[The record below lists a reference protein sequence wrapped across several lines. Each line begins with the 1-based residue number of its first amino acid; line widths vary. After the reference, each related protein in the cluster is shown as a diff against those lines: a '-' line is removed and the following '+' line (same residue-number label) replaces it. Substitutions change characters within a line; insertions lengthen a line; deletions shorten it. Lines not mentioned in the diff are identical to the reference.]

1 MDFNEIKKCN
11 DEHKIYIGTD
21 WGLDNH
27 SIDALRY
34 CYDDLIMT
42 KDAHNMYCLGLWE
55 KEKKK
60 KKENEKPKIE
70 KVIFNEPAT
79 IVLWSDGTK
88 TVVKCQEEEFDK
100 EKGLAMAIAKR
111 FLRTNTTGS
120 NYYNEFKKWIP
131 KETET
136 VDLQFINNRRTT
148 WQKELK
154 DVISDAV
161 HDMAQQFRI
170 PSDKLIKSDKYID
183 TKRED

>member
-120 NYYNEFKKWIP
+120 NYYDEFKKWIP
-131 KETET
+131 KEESISNEIAITLNA
-136 VDLQFINNRRTT
+136 VDINDSWKQLGSTAKVDGKT
-148 WQKELK
+148 QIYFKG
-154 DVISDAV
+154 
-161 HDMAQQFRI
+161 
-170 PSDKLIKSDKYID
+170 LI
-183 TKRED
+183 